1 MFSKLNKLSITN
13 PRVSIENARLASN
26 FIFQYETIYV
36 ILLTINALLSLLLLL
51 LLLLSS
57 LCVKGKKA
65 KACDTLSL
73 QKGQFKTQVSTI

>member
-26 FIFQYETIYV
+26 FIFQYETIHV

-51 LLLLSS
+51 SSS